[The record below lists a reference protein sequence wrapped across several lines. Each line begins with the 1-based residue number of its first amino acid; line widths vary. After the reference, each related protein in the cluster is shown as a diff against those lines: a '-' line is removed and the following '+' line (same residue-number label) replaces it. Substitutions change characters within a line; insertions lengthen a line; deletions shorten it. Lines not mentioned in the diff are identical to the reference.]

1 MNILTTFSKIYER
14 VIKNQLLYGM
24 ENVFLPNI
32 SAYRKSYN
40 SQHILLRLIEEWR
53 EYLDKDFVVGAVM
66 TDLSKAFDCIP
77 HDLLIAKLEA
87 YGLGEKTLSYIF
99 LYLRNR
105 NQCVCINDKKSD
117 FQKIISGVP
126 RDSITGPILFNFSI
140 NDLFFLVSSTSMHM
154 TDDNSLSSANTV
166 TELKNTLQCES
177 EVIVNWLKN
186 NKMLAHSEKF
196 QAVILDKQKHE
207 YSNETIKFD
216 NKRVETVSS
225 VRFLGIQLG
234 DKLNFSLHVSSIC
247 KSAANQSSALIRLN
261 NFLCFEG
268 KRVLIN
274 SYFMSNLNY

>member
-1 MNILTTFSKIYER
+1 MSILTTFSKIYER

-24 ENVFLPNI
+24 ENVFLPKI

-40 SQHILLRLIEEWR
+40 SQHVLIRLIEEWR

-99 LYLRNR
+99 SYLRNR
-105 NQCVCINDKKSD
+105 NQCVRINDKKSD

-126 RDSITGPILFNFSI
+126 RDSITGPILFHFSI

-166 TELKNTLQCES
+166 TELKNTLQSES

-196 QAVILDKQKHE
+196 QAIILDKQKHD
-207 YSNETIKFD
+207 YSNETIKFV

-225 VRFLGIQLG
+225 VRLLGI
-234 DKLNFSLHVSSIC
+234 
-247 KSAANQSSALIRLN
+247 
-261 NFLCFEG
+261 
-268 KRVLIN
+268 
-274 SYFMSNLNY
+274 